1 MKDLIINKPENPL
14 DHLINKLD
22 EPDCKLIKIKKKK
35 INFIYIKLNKK
46 IILKNKSRIQR

>member
-22 EPDCKLIKIKKKK
+22 EPDCKKIKIKKIYNIFTKIKFNNNKKK
-35 INFIYIKLNKK
+35 IY
-46 IILKNKSRIQR
+46 KNN